1 MEGNIL
7 QDGTFDKKASQ
18 RILRLYTV
26 KPDKGGQS
34 FLGQWSMAASKTE
47 SRQVLRRGRA
57 DVSSGPAG

>member
-47 SRQVLRRGRA
+47 SRLRRGRS

>member
-26 KPDKGGQS
+26 EPDKGGAVIPRTMVYGKQARRK
-34 FLGQWSMAASKTE
+34 AARS
-47 SRQVLRRGRA
+47 
-57 DVSSGPAG
+57 